1 MGSTLFLR
9 TYITKSSLG
18 ILFFREGKNG
28 SILMNFVGVSVQWCV
43 SSVQMRNTIVLFTV
57 ALDTAVLCYE
67 SLK

>member
-9 TYITKSSLG
+9 TYTTKSSLG

-28 SILMNFVGVSVQWCV
+28 SILMSFVGVSVQWMGV
-43 SSVQMRNTIVLFTV
+43 KMRNTLVFFTV
-57 ALDTAVLCYE
+57 ALYTAILCYE